1 MLPDAIEDVAKWM
14 AKFVSMHLMVLGA
27 SRLRDETALV
37 RLVTVSMHLMVLGAS
52 RRAARLPGG
61 AQQQVSMHL
70 MVLGASRQG
79 NGGNEEL
86 CYVSGLNAPDGA
98 GCFPTAEWVP
108 GIGFWQG
115 LNAPDGAGCFPT
127 YDKDF
132 KGKEKPN
139 VSMHLM
145 VLGASRP
152 DSVSG
157 DPGSRTVSMHL
168 MVLGA
173 SRLLCWKELSSS
185 YWWSQ
190 CT

>member
-1 MLPDAIEDVAKWM
+1 MYRESSRIAATAIAVAVWTINTT
-14 AKFVSMHLMVLGA
+14 ASAVAIVLLVA
-27 SRLRDETALV
+27 VLR
-37 RLVTVSMHLMVLGAS
+37 S
-52 RRAARLPGG
+52 
-61 AQQQVSMHL
+61 
-70 MVLGASRQG
+70 
-79 NGGNEEL
+79 
-86 CYVSGLNAPDGA
+86 A
-98 GCFPTAEWVP
+98 GAEWVP